1 MGHPWGSNMRLLWV
15 VGYGPMRYGA
25 EVLGPTRGM
34 AESLQVMSLWQDL
47 VHGAEIKRLFSL
59 QPVLCLE
66 PEMLQYSHILFLNE
80 KKKKSGGLNTTY
92 GTEIV

>member
-80 KKKKSGGLNTTY
+80 KKKSQ
-92 GTEIV
+92 ED